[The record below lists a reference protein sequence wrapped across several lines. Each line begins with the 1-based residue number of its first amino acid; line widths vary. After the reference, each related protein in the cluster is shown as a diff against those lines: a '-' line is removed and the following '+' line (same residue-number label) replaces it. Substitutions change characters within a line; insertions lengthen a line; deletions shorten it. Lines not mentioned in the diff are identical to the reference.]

1 MKGSPVIIKASKKT
15 HKYRTSTSKSFKK
28 LSRGY
33 QRCVWPPQLKKTRK
47 RQTTYK
53 TITSD
58 IAYFSQPTKPQ
69 RRSHEDWW
77 HPTTEEEDDL
87 LSQGNP
93 WSPSIASEH
102 VDSPCKC
109 SARHN
114 FHITTV
120 DPLCPVEGIPLCP
133 CRSSSRFLQLKIRG
147 LENTYLLLSVSACR
161 GPQIIATRRQIK
173 MTLANVN
180 APTSGFSEGLKVI
193 TKAKAPKTGNKFP
206 R

>member
-15 HKYRTSTSKSFKK
+15 HKYGTSTSKSFKK

-58 IAYFSQPTKPQ
+58 IAYFSQPTKPP

-77 HPTTEEEDDL
+77 HPTTEKEDDL

-93 WSPSIASEH
+93 WSPSIVSEH

-109 SARHN
+109 SVRDNLTKEFLSAP
-114 FHITTV
+114 V
-120 DPLCPVEGIPLCP
+120 DPRADSCNW
-133 CRSSSRFLQLKIRG
+133 RSEDWKTPTFFYQCLPAADLKSSPPADKLKRH
-147 LENTYLLLSVSACR
+147 S
-161 GPQIIATRRQIK
+161 
-173 MTLANVN
+173 
-180 APTSGFSEGLKVI
+180 PTSTHLLRDF
-193 TKAKAPKTGNKFP
+193 PKGSK
-206 R
+206 